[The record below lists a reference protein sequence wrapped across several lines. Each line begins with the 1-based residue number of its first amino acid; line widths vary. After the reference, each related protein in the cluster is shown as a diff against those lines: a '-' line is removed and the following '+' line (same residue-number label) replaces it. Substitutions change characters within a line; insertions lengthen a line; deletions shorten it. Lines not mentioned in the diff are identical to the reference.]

1 MCCDQFGPQNL
12 SLQLGMSILAEISR
26 AYDRMK
32 VLIFD
37 KVSISRYLRK
47 MFLTATFDWSN
58 VYTQINWGGYSIS
71 FSVICNMIQ
80 SRGSNTFLF
89 IRSNYGKCCNFFSK
103 TGDTVRK
110 HETLFVRFS
119 TTHINYRVWNNDST
133 PLSRL
138 YRDLSHGKCLQGFL
152 MVWHTIVLSYFG
164 GPSDFRFVFYDHIC
178 LGTFQFI

>member
-1 MCCDQFGPQNL
+1 MFTFKCKLF
-12 SLQLGMSILAEISR
+12 QLGMSILAEISR

-47 MFLTATFDWSN
+47 MFLIATFDWSN

-119 TTHINYRVWNNDST
+119 TTHINYTYLACHRHFGST
-133 PLSRL
+133 EL
-138 YRDLSHGKCLQGFL
+138 HGR
-152 MVWHTIVLSYFG
+152 S
-164 GPSDFRFVFYDHIC
+164 
-178 LGTFQFI
+178 

>member
-1 MCCDQFGPQNL
+1 MKNPRYQIWNPIQGMKNL
-12 SLQLGMSILAEISR
+12 KYQIWNPIWGMKHPRYQIWNPIQGMEKQLGMSILAEISR

-47 MFLTATFDWSN
+47 MFLIATFDWSN

-89 IRSNYGKCCNFFSK
+89 IRSNYGKCCNSVKLISK
-103 TGDTVRK
+103 RK
-110 HETLFVRFS
+110 GNEE
-119 TTHINYRVWNNDST
+119 
-133 PLSRL
+133 
-138 YRDLSHGKCLQGFL
+138 
-152 MVWHTIVLSYFG
+152 
-164 GPSDFRFVFYDHIC
+164 
-178 LGTFQFI
+178 